1 MTNRTQPQP
10 TPTPTST
17 PTPSDD
23 NQDIQH
29 QWRGVALDSRDD
41 ELPTE
46 ITQALRGRSRRLL
59 RSLLHPHKR
68 PLIIASGLL
77 LLQNAAAMAG
87 PYLVSVGI
95 DKGITPIA
103 DNNDPTILIVVTV
116 AFVLA
121 AIIEYLAKRSF
132 L

>member
-1 MTNRTQPQP
+1 MTNTTQPQA
-10 TPTPTST
+10 TAT

-23 NQDIQH
+23 DQDIQH

-68 PLIIASGLL
+68 PLTIASGLL

-87 PYLVSVGI
+87 PYLISVGI

-116 AFVLA
+116 AFVVA
-121 AIIEYLAKRSF
+121 
-132 L
+132 